1 MKIALVGY
9 GKMGQAIERQALKR
23 GHSVVLRITSKNR
36 DELTVAALQRA
47 DVVIEFTNPEAAFH
61 NVSFCLNAGASV
73 VCGSTGWNAQIPEV
87 EAMANANNSG
97 FLWASN
103 FSVGVNVFFEINS
116 LLAKLL
122 APHSEYRPTMQEIH
136 HLQKKDAPSG
146 TAISLAEQIIDSNS
160 RYSSWHL
167 GNKTIDDRLAIEAL
181 REENVPG
188 THEIRWESEVD
199 EIAITHTA
207 KNRDGF
213 ALGAV
218 LAAEFLNGK
227 QGIFRMKD
235 VLGI

>member
-1 MKIALVGY
+1 
-9 GKMGQAIERQALKR
+9 
-23 GHSVVLRITSKNR
+23 
-36 DELTVAALQRA
+36 
-47 DVVIEFTNPEAAFH
+47 
-61 NVSFCLNAGASV
+61 
-73 VCGSTGWNAQIPEV
+73 
-87 EAMANANNSG
+87 
-97 FLWASN
+97 
-103 FSVGVNVFFEINS
+103 
-116 LLAKLL
+116 
-122 APHSEYRPTMQEIH
+122 
-136 HLQKKDAPSG
+136 
-146 TAISLAEQIIDSNS
+146 
-160 RYSSWHL
+160 